1 MVEELQNTDEELM
14 KLQRCDMLDG
24 VDSDLAN
31 AHFEFRLHDS
41 LPSVLKNVEII
52 MQKSFLAGGQVRMN
66 MIYSDKCFHVVL
78 REGEGEHDLNDVTFP
93 QLDKHGDGYDLR
105 VYDEENDGDHMF
117 FRNLKVFGDFDVK
130 RESSKMADVDDAP
143 EAAHA
148 HERGRSLKGYN
159 QTYVLHKQAPH
170 SGPY

>member
-78 REGEGEHDLNDVTFP
+78 REGEGEHDLNDVS
-93 QLDKHGDGYDLR
+93 
-105 VYDEENDGDHMF
+105 ND
-117 FRNLKVFGDFDVK
+117 
-130 RESSKMADVDDAP
+130 
-143 EAAHA
+143 
-148 HERGRSLKGYN
+148 
-159 QTYVLHKQAPH
+159 
-170 SGPY
+170 